1 MLLLRKGGQFTDGQI
16 NKYFNQSA
24 IYLGVALGGLLVS
37 LYFKVPLLGLLIF
50 VVAFTAI
57 KDPFKRW
64 GNWFVGKRGE
74 LAVTETL
81 KRLPNHYAMLND
93 LTLPESRGN
102 IDHFIVAPHG
112 LYVIEAKNY
121 SGRVKCLGDQWCVNG
136 RPIKSLSK
144 QAKRNAMVMRD
155 TLAPIFGEHGIIM
168 PYIYPVLVFVKHRGR
183 LTLKDPTIP
192 VLKSEELVDFIQK
205 NARDAENRIDR
216 AEPARIAELQR
227 AIVHCLHE
235 LQQKA

>member
-1 MLLLRKGGQFTDGQI
+1 M
-16 NKYFNQSA
+16 A
-24 IYLGVALGGLLVS
+24 AALGGLFVG
-37 LYFKVPLLGLLIF
+37 LYLKIPLLGLLIF
-50 VVAFTAI
+50 IVAFTAF
-57 KDPFKRW
+57 KGPFRRW
-64 GNWFVGKRGE
+64 ANWFIGKRGE

-81 KRLPNHYAMLND
+81 KRLPNHYAMLKD
-93 LTLPESRGN
+93 LTLPENKGN

-112 LYVIEAKNY
+112 LYVIETKNY
-121 SGRVKCLGDQWCVNG
+121 SGRVKGVGDQWYING

-144 QAKRNAMVMRD
+144 QAKRNAMAMRD

-183 LTLKDPTIP
+183 LNLKDPTIP

-205 NARDAENRIDR
+205 NARNAENRKDR

-227 AIVHCLHE
+227 AIVHRLHE
-235 LQQKA
+235 LQPKA